1 MLVDQN
7 IREMARG
14 NRVGKRFRYA
24 GWKRVL
30 FSFVCDGDGP
40 HGLTKLSFVIGK
52 GRFLFV
58 QLRLLMQ

>member
-24 GWKRVL
+24 GWKRESS
-30 FSFVCDGDGP
+30 FFVC
-40 HGLTKLSFVIGK
+40 
-52 GRFLFV
+52 
-58 QLRLLMQ
+58 LR